1 MVLDSYDLQ
10 RELGRGA
17 FGVVHL
23 AARRTD
29 GELFAIKIL
38 EFDELG
44 AAERQACLREAQL
57 LSRLRHP
64 NVIGFEDAALECSL
78 APPLVR
84 KEVLSLL
91 RFPRCAHTMTIDA
104 FAAGRLVEGMVAAA
118 ARHSRVN
125 AMSCRHS
132 HRLPQ
137 YPAASRPP
145 APAARMAG
153 EVTT

>member
-57 LSRLRHP
+57 LSRLQDGCPFVIYNPSVAPLADCMHYCQRHKLAVKLQLLEGFTRAYQVAP
-64 NVIGFEDAALECSL
+64 NRTHPTMNTY
-78 APPLVR
+78 PPTGC
-84 KEVLSLL
+84 VLSGVKVG
-91 RFPRCAHTMTIDA
+91 AT
-104 FAAGRLVEGMVAAA
+104 
-118 ARHSRVN
+118 
-125 AMSCRHS
+125 
-132 HRLPQ
+132 
-137 YPAASRPP
+137 
-145 APAARMAG
+145 
-153 EVTT
+153 